1 MFVPSFNVR
10 RPNMCIV
17 IFKLLVSRKQLRF
30 LIITVVDNKN
40 GWWLVRDQSNLKESQ
55 ERQETS

>member
-1 MFVPSFNVR
+1 
-10 RPNMCIV
+10 MCIV

>member
-10 RPNMCIV
+10 RLNMCIV